1 MIVFPNFKRISKCQA
16 KKTPRI
22 IKGAIFYM
30 AKAKKNYLNYE
41 PVGQL
46 DPYACWAACLKWWYW
61 AAKSVK
67 KSQRKLIDKYN
78 HLSDEYGAMD
88 NSAIEFIIVDNDMYP
103 WTPARASELTFGEL
117 QKMLGWGPVFIA
129 YTETS
134 TNKKHVNVMYELLG
148 NESNAMVRVMEPQAV
163 DNGDWTYTGLH
174 MIKRL
179 SEFNARDTVFCG
191 TL

>member
-1 MIVFPNFKRISKCQA
+1 
-16 KKTPRI
+16 
-22 IKGAIFYM
+22 M
-30 AKAKKNYLNYE
+30 AKNYLHIP

-46 DPYACWAACLKWWYW
+46 DPYACWAACLKWWYK
-61 AAKSVK
+61 AAKTIG

-78 HLSDEYGAMD
+78 HLADDYGAMQPP
-88 NSAIEFIIVDNDMYP
+88 AIEFIIADNDMYP
-103 WTPARASELTFGEL
+103 WTPYRASELTFAEL

-134 TNKKHVNVMYELLG
+134 TYKKHVNVMYGLLG

-163 DNGDWTYTGLH
+163 DNGDWTYQGLH
-174 MIKRL
+174 QIKRL
-179 SEFNARDTVFCG
+179 SEFNVRDTVYCG